1 MNFSDEIL
9 DLKYQLDDVFG
20 TESDDMVDEYDELGT
35 EATVKGS
42 IKKAS
47 NFVLS
52 IGRKI
57 VDLIMRW
64 IRNRSINKLVGYL
77 KNKVAKYTGKD
88 QLSALLQL
96 LKAACKTGTKSG
108 SEGPGRETT
117 GRLSF
122 VVLLVTKFA
131 NNDQLVRLNAINR
144 QIKGIP
150 VDKFGKTLKGLKE
163 TIGKDAIK
171 RVKKTGVTQYTA
183 DDDVFGAIGGKGDIV
198 EAYASLLATLIGDA
212 LSSNASAMSSVAKR
226 IMAVNLW
233 NTNQNIKNSSK
244 YKDRKKMIEL
254 TPEGEQII
262 SLIGLSK
269 VSLTKGNCD
278 TIGKTLKALM
288 ACLSSFTLKTMDFY
302 GRNEDQ
308 WLMTGNQKAI
318 INILKD
324 TQKAVYTAISTTNN
338 LFVDVKTDDFEEK
351 DEDWNEESVDMSDDL
366 MEMMITSE
374 SLSNEIANIPEM
386 DDEYFNF

>member
-88 QLSALLQL
+88 QLVALLQL
-96 LKAACKTGTKSG
+96 LKAACNTGTKSG
-108 SEGPGRETT
+108 SEGPGSETI

-171 RVKKTGVTQYTA
+171 RVKKTGVTVYTK
-183 DDDVFGAIGGKGDIV
+183 DDNVFGAIGGNDALTV
-198 EAYASLLATLIGDA
+198 SYQSLLNTLTTT
-212 LSSNASAMSSVAKR
+212 SVSESDKDK
-226 IMAVNLW
+226 IKKIDIKDLISKIKDGK
-233 NTNQNIKNSSK
+233 NISDLVKEF
-244 YKDRKKMIEL
+244 EL
-254 TPEGEQII
+254 DDLDTT
-262 SLIGLSK
+262 
-269 VSLTKGNCD
+269 LTKGNCD

-318 INILKD
+318 IKILKD

-351 DEDWNEESVDMSDDL
+351 DEDWNEESVDMSNEL

-374 SLSNEIANIPEM
+374 SLSKEIANIPEM

>member
-96 LKAACKTGTKSG
+96 LKVACKTGTKSG
-108 SEGPGRETT
+108 SEGPGNETT
-117 GRLSF
+117 RRLTF
-122 VVLLVTKFA
+122 VVLLVTKF
-131 NNDQLVRLNAINR
+131 NSNDQLVRLNAINR

-150 VDKFGKTLKGLKE
+150 VDKFGKTLKSLKE
-163 TIGKDAIK
+163 TIGKDTIK

-198 EAYASLLATLIGDA
+198 EAYDSLLMTLLGDNNT
-212 LSSNASAMSSVAKR
+212 SSNLDSVAKR
-226 IMAVNLW
+226 IMTVNLW
-233 NTNQNIKNSSK
+233 NTNHNIKNAAA
-244 YKDRKKMIEL
+244 YKDRKKMVEL
-254 TPEGEQII
+254 TPDGEQVAA
-262 SLIGLSK
+262 LTGLNK
-269 VSLTKGNCD
+269 VNLTKGNCD

-318 INILKD
+318 IKILKD
-324 TQKAVYTAISTTNN
+324 TQKAVYTTISTTNN

-351 DEDWNEESVDMSDDL
+351 DEDWNEESVDMSDEL

>member
-88 QLSALLQL
+88 QLAALLQL
-96 LKAACKTGTKSG
+96 LKAAGTTGTKSG
-108 SEGPGRETT
+108 SEGPGKETA
-117 GRLSF
+117 GRLNF

-171 RVKKTGVTQYTA
+171 RVKKTGVTEYTE
-183 DDDVFGAIGGKGDIV
+183 DDDVFGAIGGKDALV
-198 EAYASLLATLIGDA
+198 VSYQSLLNTLTAPSVSERVEDQIKKIDIKTLISKAKD
-212 LSSNASAMSSVAKR
+212 SNNMSD
-226 IMAVNLW
+226 
-233 NTNQNIKNSSK
+233 T
-244 YKDRKKMIEL
+244 L
-254 TPEGEQII
+254 TEY
-262 SLIGLSK
+262 GLDDLDSN
-269 VSLTKGNCD
+269 LTKSNCD
-278 TIGKTLKALM
+278 TIGKNLKALM

-318 INILKD
+318 IKILKD

-351 DEDWNEESVDMSDDL
+351 DEDWNEESVDMSNEL

-374 SLSNEIANIPEM
+374 SLSKEIDNIPEL
-386 DDEYFNF
+386 DDDYFNF

>member
-96 LKAACKTGTKSG
+96 LKVACKTGTKSG
-108 SEGPGRETT
+108 SEGPGNETA
-117 GRLSF
+117 GRLAF
-122 VVLLVTKFA
+122 VVLLVTKF
-131 NNDQLVRLNAINR
+131 NSNDQLVRLNAINR

-150 VDKFGKTLKGLKE
+150 VDKFGKTLKSLKE
-163 TIGKDAIK
+163 TIGKDTIK

-198 EAYASLLATLIGDA
+198 EAYASLLATLIGDNNP
-212 LSSNASAMSSVAKR
+212 SSNLDSVAKR
-226 IMAVNLW
+226 IMTVNLW
-233 NTNQNIKNSSK
+233 NTNHNIKNAAA
-244 YKDRKKMIEL
+244 YKDRKKMVEL
-254 TPEGEQII
+254 TPDGEQVAA
-262 SLIGLSK
+262 LTGLNK
-269 VSLTKGNCD
+269 VNLTKGNCD

-318 INILKD
+318 IKILKD
-324 TQKAVYTAISTTNN
+324 TQKAVYTTISTTNN

-351 DEDWNEESVDMSDDL
+351 DEDWNEESVDMSDEL